1 MSGVAFAN
9 HLPLEWGSTAG
20 PVRRTTDPIDHD
32 FPAMAGFRLVTND
45 YFEVMR
51 QPMLR
56 GRAFTPADR
65 DGAPMVAVITPG
77 IANTLWPGR
86 NPIGER
92 IITNYLWKQVLTV
105 VGVAAEA
112 SLWSLP
118 RGEQNE
124 IYVPLA
130 QHPTRTEGQL
140 VAFIRTTGD
149 PAALIPSVRARLHD
163 VAPMMPAKLGTLDER
178 IARSAADRKFA
189 TVALTIFGGIALVLA
204 AIGIYGTMSY
214 TVAARTHEIGV
225 RIALGATPFQVKA
238 AELTDA
244 GSVALAGI
252 VVGLSIGFVA
262 TRFVEATLYGVARA
276 DPTAY
281 VAAAA
286 IVFAAALIGAY
297 VPSRRSSRVDPLRA
311 LRAE

>member
-1 MSGVAFAN
+1 
-9 HLPLEWGSTAG
+9 
-20 PVRRTTDPIDHD
+20 
-32 FPAMAGFRLVTND
+32 
-45 YFEVMR
+45 
-51 QPMLR
+51 
-56 GRAFTPADR
+56 
-65 DGAPMVAVITPG
+65 MVAVITPG

-86 NPIGER
+86 NPVGER
-92 IITNYLWKQVLTV
+92 IITNYLSKQVLTV

-112 SLWSLP
+112 SLWSMP

-140 VAFIRTTGD
+140 VAFIRTARDAG
-149 PAALIPSVRARLHD
+149 ALIPSVRARLHD
-163 VAPMMPAKLGTLDER
+163 VAPTMPAKFGTLDER

-225 RIALGATPFQVKA
+225 RMALGATPFQVRA

-244 GSVALAGI
+244 GSVALSGI
-252 VVGLSIGFVA
+252 VVGLGVGFVA
-262 TRFVEATLYGVARA
+262 SRFVESTHYGVTRV
-276 DPTAY
+276 DPPAY
-281 VAAAA
+281 AAAAA